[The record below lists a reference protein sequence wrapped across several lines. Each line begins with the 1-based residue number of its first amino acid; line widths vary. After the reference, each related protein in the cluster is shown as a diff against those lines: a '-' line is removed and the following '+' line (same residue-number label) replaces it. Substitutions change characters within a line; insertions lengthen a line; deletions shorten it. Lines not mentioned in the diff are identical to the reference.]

1 MLRKVIAD
9 LEKLMSREIK
19 TTYFMNK
26 NYLNYM
32 IFLITV
38 LGLFQTGF
46 AGEYGNDACYFVCE
60 SGNYDDEMGAFYDM
74 MLIRDKRV
82 GTRQS
87 LNDDVI
93 GVIFSYL

>member
-1 MLRKVIAD
+1 MFNIYFRPAVFKY
-9 LEKLMSREIK
+9 EIHLK
-19 TTYFMNK
+19 SPIYNRDTLNK
-26 NYLNYM
+26 DTIKEM
-32 IFLITV
+32 
-38 LGLFQTGF
+38 
-46 AGEYGNDACYFVCE
+46 DK
-60 SGNYDDEMGAFYDM
+60 YDKMGAFYDM